1 VSDFT
6 KKTIPPGEV
15 LFKAGDPATILFVV
29 QSGEIELV
37 DAASGAVFATVGVGQ
52 SIGEQ
57 ALVPGGIRGATARAK
72 TEVALLQISAAEL
85 NDLMEKQAPI
95 LRPLLEALMLQQS
108 VHNAMRRTA

>member
-6 KKTIPPGEV
+6 NRTVAQGEL
-15 LFKAGDPATILFVV
+15 LFKAGDPATTLFVV

-37 DAASGAVFATVGVGQ
+37 DATSGAVFATVGAGQ

-72 TEVALLQISAAEL
+72 TAVQLLQISAAEL
-85 NDLMEKQAPI
+85 NDLMEKQNPI

-108 VHNAMRRTA
+108 VHNAMRRPA